1 MALSGLAAAVFGGL
15 VSPLRTLVGGLG
27 LGVAGQLTA
36 GYLNGSYQT
45 EVALLLMMVI
55 MIARSR
61 SFAHEEAK

>member
-1 MALSGLAAAVFGGL
+1 M
-15 VSPLRTLVGGLG
+15 
-27 LGVAGQLTA
+27 AGQLTA

>member
-1 MALSGLAAAVFGGL
+1 MMPIMNPCDYLDDV
-15 VSPLRTLVGGLG
+15 RTLVGGLG

-45 EVALLLMMVI
+45 EVALLLMMVV